1 MDVSKLNKIFLDGFD
16 NGVIAN
22 SDYGIIDFR
31 LQSLNSKDI
40 FYGIYL
46 NQNTITKYINSYMIS
61 TGKQSFIVRNVSGDE
76 ITVDTGTYKLNSF
89 VKDKTIVMNIKS
101 ILRND
106 VNNKN
111 ILIDTKIVGLCIM
124 IFNFHNIHPE
134 YFSKKVISSHGK
146 KKAKKIIKVEE
157 YYFNRKY
164 FIDDYICFND
174 RNRDRIVIGSD
185 YSLYDPNN
193 LLKPVFPLDHCAIMI
208 GSDSFTL
215 VATSKKNTIP
225 RPDYNHKIVSS
236 AAITVDKSHDRPN
249 ILLIE
254 VLLLQTNGQIMI
266 AISCM
271 YDINTDKI
279 TSISNATS
287 NDAYGERYY
296 VNVAIDIFK
305 YMAYNVELVSRKDVV
320 TGSIESSSNYTPK
333 TNNKPRFETNI
344 CSHKVYG
351 ITKKVI
357 PVTEAEIKEKRKYT
371 PCQYAV
377 TVKGHFRH
385 YKSGKVIWVEHYI
398 RNKDKEFKP
407 KDYVD
412 KMKEG

>member
-16 NGVIAN
+16 NGVIIN
-22 SDYGIIDFR
+22 SDSGIINFR
-31 LQSLNSKDI
+31 LQSLNSNDI
-40 FYGIYL
+40 IYGIYL

-76 ITVDTGTYKLNSF
+76 ITIDVGTYKLNSF

-101 ILRND
+101 ILVKN

-111 ILIDTKIVGLCIM
+111 NISIDAKIVGSCIM

-134 YFSKKVISSHGK
+134 YFSKKVISSNGK
-146 KKAKKIIKVEE
+146 KKGKKIIKVEE

-174 RNRDRIVIGSD
+174 RNRDRIIIGSD

-208 GSDSFTL
+208 GFDNFTL
-215 VATSKKNTIP
+215 IDTSKKNTIP
-225 RPDYNHKIVSS
+225 MPDYNHKIVSS
-236 AAITVDKSHDRPN
+236 AAITVDKSHDKPN

-254 VLLLQTNGQIMI
+254 VLFLQTNGQIMI

-279 TSISNATS
+279 TSISNAT
-287 NDAYGERYY
+287 YGERYY
-296 VNVAIDIFK
+296 VNFALDIFK
-305 YMAYNVELVSRKDVV
+305 YMVYHAELVSKKDVV
-320 TGSIESSSNYTPK
+320 IGSINASSNYTPK
-333 TNNKPRFETNI
+333 VNDKPRFETSI
-344 CSHKVYG
+344 YSHKVYG

-357 PVTEAEIKEKRKYT
+357 PVTEAEAKEKRKYT

-412 KMKEG
+412 KKKEG